1 MEPLEQLPFT
11 EVDGLI
17 LSWFAY
23 LRMPEAYADIY
34 SWKGMKLL
42 DIYRGEYFEEMFRD
56 VLYRDATQ
64 ELLAAAAASPRF
76 RNLRMFHYMEEMDED
91 LDKQFA
97 AVTFKIRD
105 GLYYIAFRGTDQS
118 FAGWKEDM
126 NMSLDGP
133 IPSQMAA
140 VRYLETVRRKVRG
153 SLMVGGHSKGGN
165 LASYAAGKC
174 SRACQ
179 KRIAA
184 GYSYDG
190 PGFQKEVLED
200 SGFANVKDRLHKLL
214 PQSSIIGM
222 FFEQECEYEI
232 VKSHERGILQHNPF
246 SWEIVERKFVVQN
259 KLTPDALILCK
270 GINNWIE
277 GLTQEDR
284 ELFITSI
291 FDILKETGESDFNE
305 FHVNLQQNIPVIA
318 KKIVHMEKETRQFLL
333 HSLQQLAVS
342 SVKTVP
348 DMIRKEKEI

>member
-1 MEPLEQLPFT
+1 MPQE
-11 EVDGLI
+11 
-17 LSWFAY
+17 FA
-23 LRMPEAYADIY
+23 DVY
-34 SWKGMKLL
+34 SWKGMRLS
-42 DIYRGEYFEEMFRD
+42 DIFKAEYFGEMFRD
-56 VLYRDATQ
+56 VLYPELSS
-64 ELLAAAAASPRF
+64 ELLAAVVASPRF
-76 RNLRMFHYMEEMDED
+76 RNLKMFHYVDEMDEEQ
-91 LDKQFA
+91 DKQFA

-105 GLYYIAFRGTDQS
+105 GLWYIAYRGTDLS

-133 IPSQMAA
+133 IPSQLEA

-184 GYSYDG
+184 GYSHDG
-190 PGFQKEVLED
+190 PGFKKEMLEEP
-200 SGFANVKDRLHKLL
+200 GFANVKDRLHKLL

-232 VKSHERGILQHNPF
+232 VKSHERGIMQHNPF
-246 SWEIVERKFVVQN
+246 SWEIVDRQFLVQN
-259 KLTPDALILCK
+259 KLTPEALILCK
-270 GINNWIE
+270 GINSWIE